1 MNDSRTDQDDELSFG
16 DFKNQLKQLKLFL
29 RSVLS
34 RTFRYIRRYYLLLII
49 LLGGFTYLAYKDFK
63 DSKVF
68 EAKAS
73 FVYIELQKKTYGE
86 MLDKVQDMI
95 KAKSYNR
102 VAEALSISPEQ
113 ARSIIF
119 ISAQNIYGS
128 KLSEDI
134 TEKNKSFYVNV
145 MATNS
150 KVFDSLQYA
159 IEHYLNNNVLVK
171 ELVDRTTKTLQQK
184 IAYQKSELAM
194 LDSLKVAYTRGLSQ
208 STGSMYPA
216 SGQFNPVALYEKSE
230 KIVHDLANMEA
241 QVADYRAVQTQDR
254 FMVTEQPVGKSAFS
268 FAARYLA
275 LFVVSAIGLFFLLS
289 IFRK

>member
-1 MNDSRTDQDDELSFG
+1 MNDNMPQQDDELSLK
-16 DFKNQLKQLKLFL
+16 DFKNQLHQLRLFL
-29 RSVLS
+29 RSLLS
-34 RTFRYIRRYYLLLII
+34 LAWNNIRRYYLLMIVLFAVFAVV
-49 LLGGFTYLAYKDFK
+49 GYKQYK

-86 MLDKVQDMI
+86 MLDKLQDMI

-102 VAEALSISPEQ
+102 VAEALAIPVDQ
-113 ARSIIF
+113 ARSILF

-134 TEKNKSFYVNV
+134 TEKDKLFYVNV
-145 MATNS
+145 EAVNS
-150 KVFDSLQYA
+150 KVFDSLQYS

-171 ELVDRTTKTLQQK
+171 ELIARRTKMLQQK

-194 LDSLKVAYTRGLSQ
+194 LDSLKVAYTQ
-208 STGSMYPA
+208 SLTHSSGSVYPA
-216 SGQFNPVALYEKSE
+216 ANQFDPVRMYEKGE
-230 KIVHDLANMEA
+230 KIIHDITSMQGLLD
-241 QVADYRAVQTQDR
+241 DYRAVQTQDR
-254 FMVTEQPVGKSAFS
+254 FLVTENPVGKSVISTVVKYFAFFLLS
-268 FAARYLA
+268 C
-275 LFVVSAIGLFFLLS
+275 IGLFFLLS